1 MLHANNSQSFRELLT
16 PNSHMLLR
24 DVAQVT
30 QTLTILNIIS
40 TLQPPLT
47 LRQGS
52 WQVFFFQ
59 FCDVAT
65 LATIHRGF

>member
-1 MLHANNSQSFRELLT
+1 MLHAKNSQSFRELLT
-16 PNSHMLLR
+16 SSSHLLLR
-24 DVAQVT
+24 DVTHVT
-30 QTLTILNIIS
+30 QTLIIWNIIS
-40 TLQPPLT
+40 TLPPPLT

>member
-1 MLHANNSQSFRELLT
+1 MLHAKNSQSFRELLT
-16 PNSHMLLR
+16 PSSHLLVR
-24 DVAQVT
+24 DVTRVT
-30 QTLTILNIIS
+30 QTLTVLNIIS

>member
-1 MLHANNSQSFRELLT
+1 MLHANNSQSFKELLT
-16 PNSHMLLR
+16 PSSHLLLR
-24 DVAQVT
+24 DVTQVT

-40 TLQPPLT
+40 TLQPPFT